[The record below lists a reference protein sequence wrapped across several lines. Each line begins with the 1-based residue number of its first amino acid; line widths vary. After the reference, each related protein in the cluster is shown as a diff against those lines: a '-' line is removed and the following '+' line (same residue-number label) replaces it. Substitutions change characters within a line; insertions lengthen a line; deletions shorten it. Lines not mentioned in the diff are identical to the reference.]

1 MTYENLKTEEALL
14 IANARKD
21 MREFNALYLKYI
33 QPVYRYA
40 LSHIGSRAEAEDA
53 AAQTFLAALEGFPR
67 YRDNGHFAAW
77 LFSIA
82 RRKTMDHFRS
92 ARRLVQLP
100 DSTPSNE
107 EDLLQ
112 QAERNDRLAGL
123 MVQVRTLP
131 PDEQELLRLRY
142 AAELSFSEISILLK
156 RNEDAVKK
164 RLYRTLERLQI
175 QLEESND

>member
-1 MTYENLKTEEALL
+1 MTDETLKTEEALL
-14 IANARKD
+14 IGNTRKD
-21 MREFNALYLKYI
+21 MRKFNALYLKYI

-40 LSHIGSRAEAEDA
+40 LSRIGSRAEAEDA

-82 RRKTMDHFRS
+82 RRKTMDHFRYFS
-92 ARRLVQLP
+92 RHTELQ
-100 DSTPSNE
+100 DSTPSND
-107 EDLLQ
+107 EDILQ
-112 QAERNDRLAGL
+112 QAERKDRLAGL
-123 MVQVRTLP
+123 MAQVRSLS

-142 AAELSFSEISILLK
+142 AAELSFAEIGILLK
-156 RNEDAVKK
+156 RNEDTVKK
-164 RLYRTLERLQI
+164 RLYRTLERLHI